1 MTTIPIGLIVAIAAV
16 FIGVAVVVAAVARF
30 VVERQTTERKR
41 LRQLTKPS
49 SAQDLVREE
58 KSLVANDKADI
69 QRVRTFVPKSPH
81 EISRLRRRL
90 MRAGYRTMGPVVVY
104 AWAELLLPVVLAAA
118 ALWYFGTQS
127 TGLMIAAFVGI
138 LGYLAPGLVLGRL
151 IEKRKQEIRNG
162 LPDALDLLIVCVEA
176 GCSLDQAVI
185 KTANEL
191 GVAYPALADELKI
204 LNIEVRAGKPRI
216 EAFRNLAAR
225 TGLDDVR
232 ALVAILV
239 QTDRFG
245 TSVSQALRTHGKT
258 LRTKRRQ
265 NAEERAH
272 KIGVKLVFPLVF
284 LLFPAF
290 YVVTLGPAIIQFVR
304 VFFGQVVNIQ

>member
-1 MTTIPIGLIVAIAAV
+1 M
-16 FIGVAVVVAAVARF
+16 
-30 VVERQTTERKR
+30 
-41 LRQLTKPS
+41 
-49 SAQDLVREE
+49 
-58 KSLVANDKADI
+58 
-69 QRVRTFVPKSPH
+69 
-81 EISRLRRRL
+81 
-90 MRAGYRTMGPVVVY
+90 VY

-225 TGLDDVR
+225 TGPR
-232 ALVAILV
+232 RCSSAGGKLV

-272 KIGVKLVFPLVF
+272 KIGVSWFSPGLSPVPGVLCGDARSRDHSVRSGVLRTGGKYSMKSVGFFATPME
-284 LLFPAF
+284 
-290 YVVTLGPAIIQFVR
+290 VVP
-304 VFFGQVVNIQ
+304 